1 MFRNSWCF
9 LLHLHAA
16 FHIINT
22 MKDYKRSTAEDILG
36 LNDPEPRNDVP
47 YRGVMV
53 YDHKTAGTIQVM
65 NAETYGNWKSYQPGR
80 YGRSAVKKAGGKN
93 TAHI

>member
-1 MFRNSWCF
+1 MNNN
-9 LLHLHAA
+9 LV
-16 FHIINT
+16 
-22 MKDYKRSTAEDILG
+22 DDILG
-36 LNDPEPRNDVP
+36 LLPPKVKPKVVP

-65 NAETYGNWKSYQPGR
+65 DAAAYSNWRGYQPGR

>member
-1 MFRNSWCF
+1 MNRKEF
-9 LLHLHAA
+9 
-16 FHIINT
+16 
-22 MKDYKRSTAEDILG
+22 DVEDFLG
-36 LNDPEPRNDVP
+36 LKTPPPKAEVLP

-65 NAETYGNWKSYQPGR
+65 DADTYSGWKSYQPGR

>member
-1 MFRNSWCF
+1 MNKKTFD
-9 LLHLHAA
+9 
-16 FHIINT
+16 IN
-22 MKDYKRSTAEDILG
+22 EFLG
-36 LNDPEPRNDVP
+36 LNTPPPVVEVQP

-65 NAETYGNWKSYQPGR
+65 NAETYAGWKSYQPGR
-80 YGRSAVKKAGGKN
+80 YGRSATKKAGGKN